1 MKSILQLFAVGLQIF
16 LTKRKR
22 LNQLKRKV
30 ESQHRQLRLYPA
42 LGQYQP
48 LQLQKHIQLM
58 TQPKAILLPPPAIFS
73 TTTAW
78 PIFSETPFPIV
89 RARVSRLAPAG
100 TGTMILIDLL
110 GQESCAKSGLETVR
124 RLNAKAM
131 FFRVLLCKVFI

>member
-1 MKSILQLFAVGLQIF
+1 M
-16 LTKRKR
+16 
-22 LNQLKRKV
+22 
-30 ESQHRQLRLYPA
+30 
-42 LGQYQP
+42 
-48 LQLQKHIQLM
+48 
-58 TQPKAILLPPPAIFS
+58 
-73 TTTAW
+73 
-78 PIFSETPFPIV
+78 V